1 MSNLT
6 DKVLAMRNMNDE
18 ELKDYIK
25 TLTDN
30 EKNLVI
36 FSAIKM
42 MMDINR
48 L

>member
-1 MSNLT
+1 VSNLT

>member
-1 MSNLT
+1 VSNLT

-42 MMDINR
+42 MMDIDR

>member
-36 FSAIKM
+36 FFCNKN
-42 MMDINR
+42 DDGYQ
-48 L
+48 

>member
-18 ELKDYIK
+18 ELKAYIK

-42 MMDINR
+42 MMDVDR